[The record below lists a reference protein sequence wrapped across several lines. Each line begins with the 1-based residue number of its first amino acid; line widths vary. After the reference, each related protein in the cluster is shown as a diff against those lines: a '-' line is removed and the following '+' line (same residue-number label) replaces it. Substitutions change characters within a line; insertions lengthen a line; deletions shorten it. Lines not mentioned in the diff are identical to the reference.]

1 MNIFTPRKD
10 SKRNGL
16 RKTLFILGSL
26 FFVLPFMILSYIVY
40 QNDIQLNG
48 LYLFVL
54 VLLLVLILAGLM
66 VLRYLV
72 ESLISIAQT
81 VKKGAEGG
89 AIVSAELKHDV
100 SELHQI
106 SSSFNTLMLK
116 FERTTEELSRR
127 TSELDTIREL
137 TEIANNTTDI
147 DNLLRAT
154 LDKAST
160 VVRAQSGSV
169 FAVDSASGHF
179 HFVGSKGL
187 NSAENDSSSEI
198 TTSLVEKVI
207 SEGTTIFFPDI
218 NTGSTAPDLENT
230 GNVQSSLVIP
240 LFIGG
245 NVAAVFVFQNKGE
258 GELFNNDDERILFIL
273 LGEMSFAL
281 KNEMLHSNVKSYLKE
296 IQEHNIRINQEI
308 YERKLAGKQLK
319 ESLNE
324 KKVLRHEIHHRV
336 RNNLQVIS
344 SLLSLQ
350 SQYIKDKKALEM
362 FNESRGRILSLASV
376 HENLYQ
382 SEDMARI
389 DFGDYIRD
397 VTSHLFR
404 TYVVDPETVRLTVNC
419 SDVFLDITRA
429 IPCGLIVNELISNSL
444 KHAFPVG
451 DSHEITIDFHPDE
464 DNRLTLVVRDNG
476 VGFPDDIDISSAKT
490 LGMTLIRILV
500 DQLHG
505 TIEIEGDGG
514 TVSTVI
520 FGP

>member
-1 MNIFTPRKD
+1 
-10 SKRNGL
+10 
-16 RKTLFILGSL
+16 
-26 FFVLPFMILSYIVY
+26 MILSYIVY

-207 SEGTTIFFPDI
+207 SEGTTNFF
-218 NTGSTAPDLENT
+218 L
-230 GNVQSSLVIP
+230 
-240 LFIGG
+240 
-245 NVAAVFVFQNKGE
+245 
-258 GELFNNDDERILFIL
+258 IL
-273 LGEMSFAL
+273 
-281 KNEMLHSNVKSYLKE
+281 
-296 IQEHNIRINQEI
+296 
-308 YERKLAGKQLK
+308 
-319 ESLNE
+319 
-324 KKVLRHEIHHRV
+324 
-336 RNNLQVIS
+336 
-344 SLLSLQ
+344 
-350 SQYIKDKKALEM
+350 
-362 FNESRGRILSLASV
+362 
-376 HENLYQ
+376 
-382 SEDMARI
+382 
-389 DFGDYIRD
+389 
-397 VTSHLFR
+397 T
-404 TYVVDPETVRLTVNC
+404 PVRL
-419 SDVFLDITRA
+419 
-429 IPCGLIVNELISNSL
+429 PLI
-444 KHAFPVG
+444 
-451 DSHEITIDFHPDE
+451 
-464 DNRLTLVVRDNG
+464 
-476 VGFPDDIDISSAKT
+476 
-490 LGMTLIRILV
+490 
-500 DQLHG
+500 
-505 TIEIEGDGG
+505 
-514 TVSTVI
+514 
-520 FGP
+520 

>member
-1 MNIFTPRKD
+1 
-10 SKRNGL
+10 
-16 RKTLFILGSL
+16 
-26 FFVLPFMILSYIVY
+26 MILSYIVY

-207 SEGTTIFFPDI
+207 SEGTTIFF
-218 NTGSTAPDLENT
+218 L
-230 GNVQSSLVIP
+230 
-240 LFIGG
+240 
-245 NVAAVFVFQNKGE
+245 
-258 GELFNNDDERILFIL
+258 IL
-273 LGEMSFAL
+273 
-281 KNEMLHSNVKSYLKE
+281 
-296 IQEHNIRINQEI
+296 
-308 YERKLAGKQLK
+308 
-319 ESLNE
+319 
-324 KKVLRHEIHHRV
+324 
-336 RNNLQVIS
+336 
-344 SLLSLQ
+344 
-350 SQYIKDKKALEM
+350 
-362 FNESRGRILSLASV
+362 
-376 HENLYQ
+376 
-382 SEDMARI
+382 
-389 DFGDYIRD
+389 
-397 VTSHLFR
+397 T
-404 TYVVDPETVRLTVNC
+404 PVRL
-419 SDVFLDITRA
+419 
-429 IPCGLIVNELISNSL
+429 PLI
-444 KHAFPVG
+444 
-451 DSHEITIDFHPDE
+451 
-464 DNRLTLVVRDNG
+464 
-476 VGFPDDIDISSAKT
+476 
-490 LGMTLIRILV
+490 
-500 DQLHG
+500 
-505 TIEIEGDGG
+505 
-514 TVSTVI
+514 
-520 FGP
+520 

>member
-1 MNIFTPRKD
+1 
-10 SKRNGL
+10 
-16 RKTLFILGSL
+16 
-26 FFVLPFMILSYIVY
+26 MILSYIVY

-207 SEGTTIFFPDI
+207 SEGTTIF
-218 NTGSTAPDLENT
+218 
-230 GNVQSSLVIP
+230 SL
-240 LFIGG
+240 
-245 NVAAVFVFQNKGE
+245 
-258 GELFNNDDERILFIL
+258 IL
-273 LGEMSFAL
+273 
-281 KNEMLHSNVKSYLKE
+281 
-296 IQEHNIRINQEI
+296 
-308 YERKLAGKQLK
+308 
-319 ESLNE
+319 
-324 KKVLRHEIHHRV
+324 
-336 RNNLQVIS
+336 
-344 SLLSLQ
+344 
-350 SQYIKDKKALEM
+350 
-362 FNESRGRILSLASV
+362 
-376 HENLYQ
+376 
-382 SEDMARI
+382 
-389 DFGDYIRD
+389 
-397 VTSHLFR
+397 T
-404 TYVVDPETVRLTVNC
+404 PVRL
-419 SDVFLDITRA
+419 
-429 IPCGLIVNELISNSL
+429 PLI
-444 KHAFPVG
+444 
-451 DSHEITIDFHPDE
+451 
-464 DNRLTLVVRDNG
+464 
-476 VGFPDDIDISSAKT
+476 
-490 LGMTLIRILV
+490 
-500 DQLHG
+500 
-505 TIEIEGDGG
+505 
-514 TVSTVI
+514 
-520 FGP
+520 